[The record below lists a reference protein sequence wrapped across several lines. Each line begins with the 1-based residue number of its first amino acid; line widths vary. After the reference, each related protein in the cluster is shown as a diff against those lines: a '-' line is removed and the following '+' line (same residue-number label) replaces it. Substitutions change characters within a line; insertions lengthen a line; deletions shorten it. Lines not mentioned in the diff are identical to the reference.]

1 MWRRFWTIFLL
12 LWLCLPTADPAF
24 AQGETRLA
32 AVRPPDQPVTVN
44 PPTNVSDLL
53 TTGSEPAARTPAP
66 LPATPPPISYLPPI
80 SLRETLRLMDR
91 VSSTLSRQ
99 APAVAVVTTPGAAVP
114 APPAPEVPVE
124 SLQRMI
130 RSCINYLR
138 YRDDIH
144 TSLSDYEWVE
154 LDDERVENSP
164 DAPDQDAILFEPPVE
179 RISAISLQ
187 ATGGD
192 VRVHRIRVIDEK
204 NSTRQ
209 LFDYDSKPLLVRHL
223 LPRREVFHLWRRT
236 TISRI
241 ELEYA
246 RVDST
251 GGVRPR
257 IIIFG
262 GTTSRREYIKTALFQ
277 LELASDRLNRKD
289 WARAL
294 DAVAEAKEGL
304 GDYMRKNDLE

>member
-1 MWRRFWTIFLL
+1 MGRTRRRTRRE
-12 LWLCLPTADPAF
+12 LP
-24 AQGETRLA
+24 R
-32 AVRPPDQPVTVN
+32 R
-44 PPTNVSDLL
+44 
-53 TTGSEPAARTPAP
+53 
-66 LPATPPPISYLPPI
+66 
-80 SLRETLRLMDR
+80 
-91 VSSTLSRQ
+91 
-99 APAVAVVTTPGAAVP
+99 
-114 APPAPEVPVE
+114 
-124 SLQRMI
+124 
-130 RSCINYLR
+130 
-138 YRDDIH
+138 
-144 TSLSDYEWVE
+144 
-154 LDDERVENSP
+154 
-164 DAPDQDAILFEPPVE
+164 PDQDAILFEPPVE